1 MPIYLLSPSTI
12 LVVEVII
19 KLKNMIDDKKMETAK
34 EEIYEDKFLG
44 CGEMVE
50 AFEDEDKMEMFD
62 KEDIK
67 EAIGLGAKWMQ
78 EEFLKDLRHP
88 ASEVPRNDNGKVLAF
103 SKEIGHRKLYDMNAM
118 LDEIDCGDYQEMWEF
133 EVKAYRWTN
142 WIFIEELFDMIR
154 KGGKK

>member
-19 KLKNMIDDKKMETAK
+19 KLKNMIDDKKIETAK

-50 AFEDEDKMEMFD
+50 AFEDEDNMEMFD

-78 EEFLKDLRHP
+78 EEFLKDLWHPSSEEPKRH
-88 ASEVPRNDNGKVLAF
+88 SYIMFKTTNNNGF
-103 SKEIGHRKLYDMNAM
+103 GTEY
-118 LDEIDCGDYQEMWEF
+118 IDCSW
-133 EVKAYRWTN
+133 KAIARCLQITQWLY
-142 WIFIEELFDMIR
+142 IDDLLPKE
-154 KGGKK
+154 